1 MYLPLRIEL
10 SYSLFQWC
18 KYSNVTKNDVEFV
31 LQLDQRL
38 TYNSH
43 SRDASDGS
51 MPDEIP
57 IVYRRMQTLP
67 ATYFRMYLL
76 INCKAPV

>member
-10 SYSLFQWC
+10 SYSLYHWRRF
-18 KYSNVTKNDVEFV
+18 SNVSKNDVGFIT
-31 LQLDQRL
+31 QLDKRR
-38 TYNSH
+38 TYTSH
-43 SRDASDGS
+43 SRDASEGS

-57 IVYRRMQTLP
+57 IVYRQMHNLP
-67 ATYFRMYLL
+67 ATYFRRYLL